1 MEEIKRVSPQQ
12 IKPKLQAGELL
23 LVCGYDDDNKFRGNN
38 LEGAIS
44 LHEFEAKVPQ
54 LAKDQQIVF
63 YCA

>member
-12 IKPKLQAGELL
+12 IKSKLQAGELL
-23 LVCGYDDDNKFRGNN
+23 LVCAYDDDNKFRANH

-44 LHEFEAKVPQ
+44 LHEFEAKVSQ